1 MAAQEALGVGTMC
14 CYGFMRGGLSTL
26 SKQYRSKKSKKICP
40 SDQTRTGDQP
50 VLRKE
55 ANPITAGY
63 DTIYT
68 TEGCYVEYLGAVV
81 TFLH

>member
-1 MAAQEALGVGTMC
+1 
-14 CYGFMRGGLSTL
+14 MRGGLSTL
-26 SKQYRSKKSKKICP
+26 SKQVGRYIGQKYEKKICP